1 MQNCC
6 NMKKL
11 TECKKGDIIAEISA
25 DSQIEYLDI
34 MYVTE
39 HRLYLED
46 IIEGEDIPIENVYYT
61 TIGDKLYMPVEN
73 IDELLGLYKVGFL
86 NGGID
91 MKRQFREFLGV
102 K

>member
-1 MQNCC
+1 
-6 NMKKL
+6 MKKL
-11 TECKKGDIIAEISA
+11 TECKKGDIIAEITA

-34 MYVTE
+34 MYATE
-39 HRLYLED
+39 HMLYMED
-46 IIEGEDIPIENVYYT
+46 MIEGEDIPIEDVYYT
-61 TIGDKLYMPVEN
+61 TIGDRLYMPVEN

-91 MKRQFREFLGV
+91 MKRQFREFLGI